1 MKVGIVGSSGFL
13 GQALVKSFCSDGT
26 EVVEFDSKNPITT
39 NQGEIIPRAMNL
51 SALIWAA
58 AKVNPISAEKNS
70 SFVSQELE
78 EWEKFLKSWAKSEMM
93 NVPIFFLSSGGC
105 VYTDKRTPFSEKSES
120 TGINEYGR
128 LKIKMEKLLDTNYV
142 NAIILRLGNVYGGGQ
157 PIGRGQGVIAEWC
170 NNVRNNNIV
179 PVYGSLE
186 NFRDYIHIDDVTV
199 AIKLMVTD
207 TPIRGIYNLSSGL
220 PSTLGNLIS
229 IFKDVANEKIEFVY
243 SNNRNTDRNGYYLSI
258 DKLQSSI
265 DWFPQVNLRDGI
277 VRALNESRN
286 AY

>member
-1 MKVGIVGSSGFL
+1 MKVGIVGSGGFI
-13 GQALVKSFCSDGT
+13 GQALVKSFCLDGI
-26 EVVEFDSKNPITT
+26 EVIEFDSKNPITT
-39 NQGEIIPRAMNL
+39 NRGEITPRAMNL
-51 SALIWAA
+51 NALIWAA
-58 AKVNPISAEKNS
+58 AKVNPISAQKNS
-70 SFVSQELE
+70 SSVSQELE
-78 EWEKFLKSWAKSEMM
+78 EWNQFLESWTKSEMI

-105 VYTDKRTPFSEKSES
+105 VYTDKRTPFNEKSES

-128 LKIKMEKLLDTNYV
+128 LKIKMERLLDINYV

-170 NNVRNNNIV
+170 NNIHNNNIV

-186 NFRDYIHIDDVTV
+186 NFRDYIHIDDVVV
-199 AIKLMVTD
+199 AIKLLVTD
-207 TPIRGIYNLSSGL
+207 APIRGIYNLSSGL

-229 IFKDVANEKIEFVY
+229 IFKEVVNEKIEFVY

-265 DWFPQVNLRDGI
+265 DWIPQVNLRDGI

-286 AY
+286 AD

>member
-1 MKVGIVGSSGFL
+1 MKVGIVGSSGFI
-13 GQALVKSFCSDGT
+13 GQALVKSLCLDGT
-26 EVVEFDSKNPITT
+26 EVIEFDSKNPITT
-39 NQGEIIPRAMNL
+39 NQGEITSRAMNL
-51 SALIWAA
+51 KALIWAA
-58 AKVNPISAEKNS
+58 AKVNPISAEENS
-70 SFVSQELE
+70 SSVLQELE
-78 EWEKFLKSWAKSEMM
+78 EWNQFLKSWTKSEMM
-93 NVPIFFLSSGGC
+93 NVPVFFLSSGGC
-105 VYTDKRTPFSEKSES
+105 VYTDKQTPFSEKSES

-128 LKIKMEKLLDTNYV
+128 LKIKMEKLLDANYV
-142 NAIILRLGNVYGGGQ
+142 NAITLRLGNVYGGGQ

-170 NNVRNNNIV
+170 NNIRNNNIV

-229 IFKDVANEKIEFVY
+229 IFQEVVKEKIDFVY

-265 DWFPQVNLRDGI
+265 DWIPQVNLKDGI

-286 AY
+286 AD